1 MAKKVRI
8 ELISKGWREIVNCP
22 GTQKVCDE
30 VGQRIADEAGDG
42 FEWKSQKINW
52 GGGRAGG
59 LVVANTYDA
68 KLSEARFKSLSKAVH
83 S

>member
-30 VGQRIADEAGDG
+30 IGQRIADEAGDG
-42 FEWKSQKINW
+42 FEW

-59 LVVANTYDA
+59 LVVANTYEA

-83 S
+83 P